1 MRQLLSETVR
11 RVRFVLVAT
20 QHSGNTGSAARALKT
35 MGFGQLVLV
44 NPAWLPDETS
54 HAMAA
59 GAEDVLDAARICGSL
74 EEAVSDCRWVIGT
87 TARSRRIG
95 LEELTPRQ
103 ASQRARSLLAQND
116 DAEIAI
122 VFGRERTGLTNDEL
136 QLCNAGLMID
146 ANPEYSS
153 LNLAA
158 AVQVIA
164 YELRTQFTDEETENT
179 DGVTLQWQPEKAAT
193 HGQLEGFFGQTAKI
207 LESIDFHKGR
217 EERSALFKLRRLF
230 MRWPM
235 DEKELRMLRGILHD
249 MERALRIQGND

>member
-1 MRQLLSETVR
+1 M
-11 RVRFVLVAT
+11 
-20 QHSGNTGSAARALKT
+20 
-35 MGFGQLVLV
+35 
-44 NPAWLPDETS
+44 
-54 HAMAA
+54 
-59 GAEDVLDAARICGSL
+59 
-74 EEAVSDCRWVIGT
+74 IGT

-95 LEELTPRQ
+95 LTELAPPAAAAQLRTRLSSEQ
-103 ASQRARSLLAQND
+103 AAPV
-116 DAEIAI
+116 AI

-164 YELRTQFTDEETENT
+164 YELRTQLTDDEAESASS
-179 DGVTLQWQPEKAAT
+179 VTLQWQPDKAAT

-207 LESIDFHKGR
+207 LERIDFHKGR

>member
-1 MRQLLSETVR
+1 MQVLDPETAR

-35 MGFGQLVLV
+35 MGFSQLVLV
-44 NPAWLPDETS
+44 NPARLPDETS
-54 HAMAA
+54 QAMAA
-59 GAEDVLDAARICGSL
+59 GAEDVLDQARICNTL
-74 EEAVSDCRWVIGT
+74 EEAVADCQWVIGT

-103 ASQRARSLLAQND
+103 ASRRVKATLAD
-116 DAEIAI
+116 DDGAQIAI

-136 QLCNAGLMID
+136 QLCNAGLMIP
-146 ANPEYSS
+146 ANPDYSS

-164 YELRTQFTDEETENT
+164 YELRTQFTVDEAEAVS
-179 DGVTLQWQPEKAAT
+179 GVTLQWQPEKAAT
-193 HGQLEGFFGQTAKI
+193 HGQLEGFFGQTEKI

-217 EERSALFKLRRLF
+217 EARSALFKLRRLF

-249 MERALRIQGND
+249 MERALRIQSDD